1 MRARDERGL
10 SESVQ
15 WAMLT
20 PLLLFTLLAA
30 IQVGLW
36 WHGRNTV
43 LHAAAAAAEAESALG
58 GARGAGS
65 NAASSIAAAGG
76 LSGVEVSVRRS
87 AATVEVEVS
96 GRIPLLVDLGMSRV
110 TERASSPVEHR

>member
-1 MRARDERGL
+1 MRTRDERGL

-20 PLLLFTLLAA
+20 PVLLLTLLGG
-30 IQVGLW
+30 IQAGLW

-58 GARGAGS
+58 SGQGAGS
-65 NAASSIAAAGG
+65 SAAASIAAAGG
-76 LSGVEVSVRRS
+76 LTGVEVSVRRG
-87 AATVEVEVS
+87 AATVDVEVT

>member
-1 MRARDERGL
+1 MPRRDERGL

-20 PLLLFTLLAA
+20 PVLLFTLLGGL
-30 IQVGLW
+30 QVGLW

-58 GARGAGS
+58 AGRGAGS
-65 NAASSIAAAGG
+65 EAAASIARSGG
-76 LSGVEVSVRRS
+76 LGGVEVSVRRTAVS
-87 AATVEVEVS
+87 IEVEVT
-96 GRIPLLVDLGMSRV
+96 GRIPLLVDLGMGRV
-110 TERASSPVEHR
+110 TERASSPLEHR